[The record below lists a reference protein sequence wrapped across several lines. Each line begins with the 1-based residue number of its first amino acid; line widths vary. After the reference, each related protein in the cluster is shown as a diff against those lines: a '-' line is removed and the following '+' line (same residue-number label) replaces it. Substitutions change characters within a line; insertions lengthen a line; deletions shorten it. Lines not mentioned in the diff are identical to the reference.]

1 MDMHHGL
8 LGGGPLRLIG
18 FGQQALG
25 FFVGRFVVV
34 RRAVAVGVV
43 LGFLGV
49 AAGFG
54 AFAGVEGE
62 AGQEVVDLGLVEAVL
77 AAVGDGAVPVGSL
90 PFSQG
95 FLGGLAVLVQARQ
108 GQQDGGFELDQVD
121 ALANGSS
128 GGRKLGKRG
137 EAP

>member
-1 MDMHHGL
+1 LCFGGL
-8 LGGGPLRLIG
+8 
-18 FGQQALG
+18 GQQALG

-54 AFAGVEGE
+54 GLAGVEGE
-62 AGQEVVDLGLVEAVL
+62 ARQEVVDVGLVEAVL
-77 AAVGDGAVPVGSL
+77 AAVRDGE
-90 PFSQG
+90 G

-108 GQQDGGFELDQVD
+108 GQQDGGFEIDQVD
-121 ALANGSS
+121 AAAAGEGFVEVGL
-128 GGRKLGKRG
+128 GGG
-137 EAP
+137 